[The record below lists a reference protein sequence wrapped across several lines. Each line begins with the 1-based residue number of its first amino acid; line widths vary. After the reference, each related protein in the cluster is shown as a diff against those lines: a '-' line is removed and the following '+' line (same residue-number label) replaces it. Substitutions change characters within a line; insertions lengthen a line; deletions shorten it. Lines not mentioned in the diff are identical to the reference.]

1 MGLRE
6 PLDVSTAAGAG
17 PSQVGGC
24 DHDRMPE
31 HAEDLAATLPATVR
45 EIEEFVNAG
54 GWDQSTQVFALV
66 PTAQLLTAEPHL
78 SDQLD
83 ASSVLTP
90 IAQESLPAE
99 DLADALARITWP
111 EQVAGCA
118 LVQEI
123 VVLPPS
129 AEEELPTEADQ
140 AKSTAAQ
147 HPDRQEAR
155 LVAAVLREGGESCVM
170 RLRTGDEVVQD
181 ASLAPNL
188 LHALRETFT
197 A

>member
-1 MGLRE
+1 
-6 PLDVSTAAGAG
+6 
-17 PSQVGGC
+17 
-24 DHDRMPE
+24 
-31 HAEDLAATLPATVR
+31 PA
-45 EIEEFVNAG
+45 
-54 GWDQSTQVFALV
+54 D
-66 PTAQLLTAEPHL
+66 
-78 SDQLD
+78 
-83 ASSVLTP
+83 
-90 IAQESLPAE
+90 

-129 AEEELPTEADQ
+129 AEDELPTEADQ

-155 LVAAVLREGGESCVM
+155 LVAAVLREGGESYVM

-181 ASLAPNL
+181 PSLAPNL